1 MRKSFKV
8 VDLNQS
14 TGFYKSLN
22 SDKDAK
28 LRARMKA
35 LAGERLRFGS
45 PRLHVLLKREGLVIN
60 HKKTE
65 RIYKEEKLSIR
76 RKRRKKISRIRIALE
91 VPQKPNEQWSM
102 DFVSDSL
109 HNGRRFRVLTV
120 VDNFT
125 KESPVIEVD
134 TSIGGKRLVRT
145 MEKVAL
151 FRPLPKII
159 RVDNGPEFLSRAFDQ
174 WAYEKGIKIDY
185 IQPGKPTQNAFIE
198 SFNGK
203 LRDECLNESWFMS
216 LKEARS
222 TIEKWRR
229 DYNLYRPHRSLG
241 QLTPKEF
248 IDKWEK
254 IC

>member
-1 MRKSFKV
+1 MRI
-8 VDLNQS
+8 
-14 TGFYKSLN
+14 
-22 SDKDAK
+22 
-28 LRARMKA
+28 
-35 LAGERLRFGS
+35 LAGERLRYGA

-91 VPQKPNEQWSM
+91 TPTVANEQWSM

-134 TSIGGKRLVRT
+134 TSIGGQRLVRT
-145 MEKVAL
+145 MNEVAL
-151 FRPLPKII
+151 FRPLPKTI

-174 WAYEKGIKIDY
+174 WAYEKGIKIHY

-203 LRDECLNESWFMS
+203 LRDECLNENWFIS
-216 LKEARS
+216 LNHAKKI
-222 TIEKWRR
+222 IETWRN
-229 DYNLYRPHRSLG
+229 DYNAYRPHRSLG

-248 IDKWEK
+248 IEKLEK